1 MMMKAPLQILS
12 LAVQERDVMK
22 KALILILAVILA
34 GCGTARPVTHP
45 GSPMQQADEVRA
57 GQDVDESTRK
67 AKAHE
72 KESPGDVAKSTATG
86 AAVGPAAGAI
96 TGDFD
101 RGLAVGALLP
111 LSGKQAALGN
121 RVLDGLIAGL
131 GLFDRR
137 RAAPVELRIENYGSD
152 PAAVNR
158 AVAKLT
164 DKVRVLAI
172 IGPPEFEAARVAAKA
187 AQSAQVPLLALS
199 PVVVSEGPRDFVFSD
214 QRSDEREART
224 MASYAVKDLGL
235 SRLVVFYPENAY
247 GTAMMNAF
255 RAEVQRLGGKVRRVQ
270 SYKPDQTDFSGEIK
284 KLAALRTPRSST
296 KKKGAEAVK
305 TPLPV
310 LDFDALYLPDAFR
323 RVRMILP
330 QLAFHDVRGVQ
341 LLGTS
346 QWYVPEGIRKEMD
359 YFEGS
364 VLTAP
369 FFAESSKRQVMDFTD
384 TLFGAT
390 GREPDYRE
398 ALAYD
403 TARMLLDALRDKSVT
418 DRRSLRD
425 RLQRIEA
432 FEGVTGWV
440 SMTKTGEM
448 QRGSFILKVEGR
460 QIVDVTP
467 EY

>member
-1 MMMKAPLQILS
+1 MMKKTFQILS
-12 LAVQERDVMK
+12 LA
-22 KALILILAVILA
+22 AAILLFVA
-34 GCGTARPVTHP
+34 GIATAAEERPV
-45 GSPMQQADEVRA
+45 
-57 GQDVDESTRK
+57 
-67 AKAHE
+67 
-72 KESPGDVAKSTATG
+72 
-86 AAVGPAAGAI
+86 I
-96 TGDFD
+96 
-101 RGLAVGALLP
+101 GALLP
-111 LSGKQAALGN
+111 LTGKQAAMGN

-137 RAAPVELRIENYGSD
+137 RASPVDLRIENYGSD
-152 PAAVNR
+152 PAAVSR
-158 AVAKLT
+158 AVAKLV
-164 DKVRVLAI
+164 DEVHVLAI
-172 IGPPEFEAARVAAKA
+172 IGPPEFEAAREAAKA

-199 PVVVSEGPRDFVFSD
+199 PVVASEGPRDFVFSD

-270 SYKPDQTDFSGEIK
+270 SYNPNQTDFSGEIK
-284 KLAALRTPRSST
+284 KLAAIRAPRPSI
-296 KKKGAEAVK
+296 KKKGAEPAK
-305 TPLPV
+305 TPPPV

-359 YFEGS
+359 SFEGS

-369 FFAESSKRQVMDFTD
+369 FFAESRKRLVMEFTD
-384 TLFGAT
+384 TFFGAT

-398 ALAYD
+398 ALACD
-403 TARMLLDALRDKSVT
+403 TARMLLEALRDKSVT
-418 DRRSLRD
+418 DRKSLRD

-448 QRGSFILKVEGR
+448 QRGSFILKVEGK

-467 EY
+467 VY

>member
-1 MMMKAPLQILS
+1 MSRKHLQLIS
-12 LAVQERDVMK
+12 LA
-22 KALILILAVILA
+22 AAILLLAA
-34 GCGTARPVTHP
+34 GIATAAEERPV
-45 GSPMQQADEVRA
+45 
-57 GQDVDESTRK
+57 
-67 AKAHE
+67 
-72 KESPGDVAKSTATG
+72 
-86 AAVGPAAGAI
+86 I
-96 TGDFD
+96 
-101 RGLAVGALLP
+101 GALLP
-111 LSGKQAALGN
+111 LTGKQAALGN

-131 GLFDRR
+131 DLFDRR

-158 AVAKLT
+158 AVAKLA
-164 DKVRVLAI
+164 DEVRVLAI

-199 PVVVSEGPRDFVFSD
+199 PVVASEGPRDFVFSD

-235 SRLVVFYPENAY
+235 TRLVVLYPENAY

-270 SYKPDQTDFSGEIK
+270 SYNPNQTDFSGEIK
-284 KLAALRTPRSST
+284 KLAAIRAPRPST
-296 KKKGAEAVK
+296 KKKGAEPAK
-305 TPLPV
+305 TPPPV

-369 FFAESSKRQVMDFTD
+369 FFAESSKRSVMNFTD
-384 TLFGAT
+384 TFFGAT

-403 TARMLLDALRDKSVT
+403 TARMLLDALRDRSAT
-418 DRRSLRD
+418 DRRTLRD
-425 RLQRIEA
+425 RLQKIEA

-440 SMTKTGEM
+440 SMTKAGEM
-448 QRGSFILKVEGR
+448 QRGSFILKVEGKT
-460 QIVDVTP
+460 IIDVTP
-467 EY
+467 AY

>member
-1 MMMKAPLQILS
+1 MMMKTPRQILS
-12 LAVQERDVMK
+12 LA
-22 KALILILAVILA
+22 AAILLLVA
-34 GCGTARPVTHP
+34 GVAAAAEERPV
-45 GSPMQQADEVRA
+45 
-57 GQDVDESTRK
+57 
-67 AKAHE
+67 
-72 KESPGDVAKSTATG
+72 
-86 AAVGPAAGAI
+86 I
-96 TGDFD
+96 
-101 RGLAVGALLP
+101 GALLP

-137 RAAPVELRIENYGSD
+137 RAAPVELRIEDYGSD

-158 AVAKLT
+158 AVAKLV
-164 DKVRVLAI
+164 DEVRVLAI
-172 IGPPEFEAARVAAKA
+172 IGPPEFEAAREAANA

-199 PVVVSEGPRDFVFSD
+199 PVVASERPRDFVFSD

-247 GTAMMNAF
+247 GEAMMNAF

-270 SYKPDQTDFSGEIK
+270 PYKPDQTDFSAEIK
-284 KLAALRTPRSST
+284 KLAAIRAPRPST

-369 FFAESSKRQVMDFTD
+369 FFAESSKRLVMEFTD

-398 ALAYD
+398 ALACD
-403 TARMLLDALRDKSVT
+403 TARMLLDALSDKSVT

-448 QRGSFILKVEGR
+448 QRGSFILKVEGKT
-460 QIVDVTP
+460 IVDVTP
-467 EY
+467 AY

>member
-1 MMMKAPLQILS
+1 MIKKLFQLLS
-12 LAVQERDVMK
+12 LAS
-22 KALILILAVILA
+22 AILLLVA
-34 GCGTARPVTHP
+34 GIAMAAEERPV
-45 GSPMQQADEVRA
+45 
-57 GQDVDESTRK
+57 
-67 AKAHE
+67 
-72 KESPGDVAKSTATG
+72 
-86 AAVGPAAGAI
+86 I
-96 TGDFD
+96 
-101 RGLAVGALLP
+101 GALLP

-121 RVLDGLIAGL
+121 RALDGLIAGF

-137 RAAPVELRIENYGSD
+137 RPAPIELRIENYGSD
-152 PAAVNR
+152 PAAIHR
-158 AVAKLT
+158 AVAKLV
-164 DKVRVLAI
+164 DEYRVLAI
-172 IGPPEFEAARVAAKA
+172 IGPPEFEAAREAAKA

-199 PVVVSEGPRDFVFSD
+199 PVVATEGPGDFVFSD

-235 SRLVVFYPENAY
+235 SRMVVFYPENAY
-247 GTAMMNAF
+247 GTAMMTAF
-255 RAEVQRLGGKVRRVQ
+255 REEVQRLGGKIRRVQ

-284 KLAALRTPRSST
+284 KLAAIRAPRPST
-296 KKKGAEAVK
+296 KKKGPEAVK
-305 TPLPV
+305 APLPV

-346 QWYVPEGIRKEMD
+346 QWYVPEGIRKDMD

-369 FFAESSKRQVMDFTD
+369 FFAESSKRLVIDFTD

-398 ALAYD
+398 ALACD
-403 TARMLLDALRDKSVT
+403 TARMLLGALRDKSVT

-425 RLQRIEA
+425 RIQRIEA

-448 QRGSFILKVEGR
+448 QRGSFILKVEGK

-467 EY
+467 AY

>member
-1 MMMKAPLQILS
+1 MSRKPLQLIS
-12 LAVQERDVMK
+12 LA
-22 KALILILAVILA
+22 AAILLLVA
-34 GCGTARPVTHP
+34 GIATAAEERPV
-45 GSPMQQADEVRA
+45 
-57 GQDVDESTRK
+57 
-67 AKAHE
+67 
-72 KESPGDVAKSTATG
+72 
-86 AAVGPAAGAI
+86 I
-96 TGDFD
+96 
-101 RGLAVGALLP
+101 GALLP
-111 LSGKQAALGN
+111 LTGKQAALGN

-131 GLFDRR
+131 DLFDRR

-158 AVAKLT
+158 AVARLA
-164 DKVRVLAI
+164 DEVRVLAI
-172 IGPPEFEAARVAAKA
+172 IGPPEFEAAREAAKA

-199 PVVVSEGPRDFVFSD
+199 PVVATEGPRDFVFSD

-270 SYKPDQTDFSGEIK
+270 SYNPNQTDFSGEIK
-284 KLAALRTPRSST
+284 KLAAIKAPRPST
-296 KKKGAEAVK
+296 KKKGVDPAK
-305 TPLPV
+305 TPPPV

-330 QLAFHDVRGVQ
+330 QLAFHDVRGIQ

-346 QWYVPEGIRKEMD
+346 QWYVPDGIRKEMD

-364 VLTAP
+364 VMTAP
-369 FFAESSKRQVMDFTD
+369 FFAESSKRLVMNFTD
-384 TLFGAT
+384 TFFGAT

-403 TARMLLDALRDKSVT
+403 TARMLLDALRDRSVT
-418 DRRSLRD
+418 DRRTLRD
-425 RLQRIEA
+425 RLQKIEA

-440 SMTKTGEM
+440 SMTKAGEM
-448 QRGSFILKVEGR
+448 QRGSFILKVEGKT
-460 QIVDVTP
+460 IIDVTP
-467 EY
+467 AY

>member
-1 MMMKAPLQILS
+1 MIKKPFQILS
-12 LAVQERDVMK
+12 LAS
-22 KALILILAVILA
+22 AILLL
-34 GCGTARPVTHP
+34 
-45 GSPMQQADEVRA
+45 
-57 GQDVDESTRK
+57 
-67 AKAHE
+67 
-72 KESPGDVAKSTATG
+72 
-86 AAVGPAAGAI
+86 AAGIAAAAGEQPVI
-96 TGDFD
+96 
-101 RGLAVGALLP
+101 GALLP

-121 RVLDGLIAGL
+121 RVLDGLIAGF
-131 GLFDRR
+131 GLFDKRR
-137 RAAPVELRIENYGSD
+137 PAPIELRIENYGSD
-152 PAAVNR
+152 PAAIHR
-158 AVAKLT
+158 AVAKLA
-164 DKVRVLAI
+164 DEVRVLAI
-172 IGPPEFEAARVAAKA
+172 IGPPEFEAAREAAKA

-199 PVVVSEGPRDFVFSD
+199 PVVASEGPRDFVFSD

-235 SRLVVFYPENAY
+235 SRMVVFYPENAY
-247 GTAMMNAF
+247 GAAMMTAF
-255 RAEVQRLGGKVRRVQ
+255 REEVQRLGGKIRRVQ

-284 KLAALRTPRSST
+284 KLAAIRTPRPST

-305 TPLPV
+305 APLPV

-369 FFAESSKRQVMDFTD
+369 FFAESSKRLVIDFTD

-403 TARMLLDALRDKSVT
+403 TARMLLGALRDRSVT
-418 DRRSLRD
+418 DRKSLRD

-432 FEGVTGWV
+432 FEGVTGSV

-448 QRGSFILKVEGR
+448 QRRSFILKVEGK

-467 EY
+467 AY

>member
-1 MMMKAPLQILS
+1 MKAQRQILS
-12 LAVQERDVMK
+12 LATG
-22 KALILILAVILA
+22 ILLLVA
-34 GCGTARPVTHP
+34 GVAAAADERPV
-45 GSPMQQADEVRA
+45 
-57 GQDVDESTRK
+57 
-67 AKAHE
+67 
-72 KESPGDVAKSTATG
+72 
-86 AAVGPAAGAI
+86 I
-96 TGDFD
+96 
-101 RGLAVGALLP
+101 GALLP
-111 LSGKQAALGN
+111 LTGKQAALGN
-121 RVLDGLIAGL
+121 RVLDGLIAGI
-131 GLFDRR
+131 GLFDGK
-137 RAAPVELRIENYGSD
+137 RAAPVALQIENYGSD
-152 PAAVNR
+152 PAAAGR
-158 AVAKLT
+158 SVAKLAG
-164 DKVRVLAI
+164 DPRVMAI
-172 IGPPEFEAARVAAKA
+172 IGPPEFEAAREAAKA

-199 PVVVSEGPRDFVFSD
+199 PVAAPEGSRDYVFSD

-224 MASYAVKDLGL
+224 LASYAVKNLGL
-235 SRLVVFYPENAY
+235 TRLVVFYPENAY

-255 RAEVQRLGGKVRRVQ
+255 RAEAQRLGGKVRRVQ
-270 SYKPDQTDFSGEIK
+270 SYNPDQTDFSTEIR
-284 KLAALRTPRSST
+284 KLAALKAPRPAA

-305 TPLPV
+305 APAPV

-346 QWYVPEGIRKEMD
+346 QWYVPDGIRKEMD
-359 YFEGS
+359 YFEGA

-369 FFAESSKRQVMDFTD
+369 FFAESGKRMVADFTD

-403 TARMLLDALRDKSVT
+403 TARMILEAMRDRSVT
-418 DRRSLRD
+418 GRSSLRD

-440 SMTKTGEM
+440 SVTKTGEM
-448 QRGSFILKVEGR
+448 RRSSFILKVEGK

-467 EY
+467 AY

>member
-1 MMMKAPLQILS
+1 MSRKHLQLIS
-12 LAVQERDVMK
+12 LA
-22 KALILILAVILA
+22 AAILLLVA
-34 GCGTARPVTHP
+34 GIATAAEERPV
-45 GSPMQQADEVRA
+45 
-57 GQDVDESTRK
+57 
-67 AKAHE
+67 
-72 KESPGDVAKSTATG
+72 
-86 AAVGPAAGAI
+86 I
-96 TGDFD
+96 
-101 RGLAVGALLP
+101 GALLP
-111 LSGKQAALGN
+111 LTGKQAALGN

-131 GLFDRR
+131 DLFDRR

-158 AVAKLT
+158 AVAKLA
-164 DKVRVLAI
+164 DEVRVLAI
-172 IGPPEFEAARVAAKA
+172 IGPPELEAAREAAKA

-199 PVVVSEGPRDFVFSD
+199 PVVATEGPRDFVFSD

-270 SYKPDQTDFSGEIK
+270 SYNPNQTDFSGEIK
-284 KLAALRTPRSST
+284 KLAAIKAPRPST
-296 KKKGAEAVK
+296 KKKGVEPAK

-364 VLTAP
+364 VMTAP
-369 FFAESSKRQVMDFTD
+369 FFAESSKRSVMNFTD
-384 TLFGAT
+384 TFFGAT

-403 TARMLLDALRDKSVT
+403 TARMLLDALRDRSAT
-418 DRRSLRD
+418 DRRTLRD
-425 RLQRIEA
+425 RLQKIEA

-440 SMTKTGEM
+440 SMTKAGEM

>member
-1 MMMKAPLQILS
+1 MI
-12 LAVQERDVMK
+12 K
-22 KALILILAVILA
+22 KAFQTLSIAAVTLILVAGNVAPAVA
-34 GCGTARPVTHP
+34 AEERPV
-45 GSPMQQADEVRA
+45 
-57 GQDVDESTRK
+57 
-67 AKAHE
+67 
-72 KESPGDVAKSTATG
+72 
-86 AAVGPAAGAI
+86 I
-96 TGDFD
+96 
-101 RGLAVGALLP
+101 GALLP
-111 LSGKQAALGN
+111 MTGKQAALGN

-131 GLFDRR
+131 DLFDRKR
-137 RAAPVELRIENYGSD
+137 VAPVELRIENYGSD
-152 PAAVNR
+152 PAAVSR
-158 AVAKLT
+158 AVAKLA
-164 DKVRVLAI
+164 DEARVLAI
-172 IGPPEFEAARVAAKA
+172 IGPPEFEAAREAAKA

-199 PVVVSEGPRDFVFSD
+199 PVVASEGPRDFVFSD

-255 RAEVQRLGGKVRRVQ
+255 RAEIQRLGGKVRRVQ
-270 SYKPDQTDFSGEIK
+270 SYNPDQTDFSGEIK
-284 KLAALRTPRSST
+284 KLAAIRAPRPST
-296 KKKGAEAVK
+296 KKKGAEPAK
-305 TPLPV
+305 TPPPV

-330 QLAFHDVRGVQ
+330 QLAFHDVRGIQ

-369 FFAESSKRQVMDFTD
+369 FFAESSKRLVMNFTD
-384 TLFGAT
+384 TFFGAT

-403 TARMLLDALRDKSVT
+403 TSRMLLDALRDRSVT
-418 DRRSLRD
+418 DRRTLRD
-425 RLQRIEA
+425 RLQKIEA
-432 FEGVTGWV
+432 FEGVTGSV
-440 SMTKTGEM
+440 SMTKAGEM

>member
-34 GCGTARPVTHP
+34 GCGTARPVTHT

-57 GQDVDESTRK
+57 RQDIDESTRK
-67 AKAHE
+67 AKAQE
-72 KESPGDVAKSTATG
+72 KESPAGDVAKSTATG
-86 AAVGPAAGAI
+86 AAVGTAAGPI

-111 LSGKQAALGN
+111 LSGKQAAMGN

-164 DKVRVLAI
+164 DEVRVLAI

-199 PVVVSEGPRDFVFSD
+199 PVVASEGPRDFVFSD

-247 GTAMMNAF
+247 GDGHD
-255 RAEVQRLGGKVRRVQ
+255 ERLPGGGPAPGREG
-270 SYKPDQTDFSGEIK
+270 P
-284 KLAALRTPRSST
+284 PRS
-296 KKKGAEAVK
+296 
-305 TPLPV
+305 
-310 LDFDALYLPDAFR
+310 ALQAGPDGFFR
-323 RVRMILP
+323 GD
-330 QLAFHDVRGVQ
+330 Q
-341 LLGTS
+341 
-346 QWYVPEGIRKEMD
+346 
-359 YFEGS
+359 
-364 VLTAP
+364 
-369 FFAESSKRQVMDFTD
+369 
-384 TLFGAT
+384 
-390 GREPDYRE
+390 
-398 ALAYD
+398 
-403 TARMLLDALRDKSVT
+403 
-418 DRRSLRD
+418 
-425 RLQRIEA
+425 
-432 FEGVTGWV
+432 
-440 SMTKTGEM
+440 KTGSHQGAPALDE
-448 QRGSFILKVEGR
+448 KEGGR
-460 QIVDVTP
+460 TGNNP
-467 EY
+467 APCPRF

>member
-1 MMMKAPLQILS
+1 MSRKHLQLIS
-12 LAVQERDVMK
+12 LA
-22 KALILILAVILA
+22 AAILLLAA
-34 GCGTARPVTHP
+34 GIATAAEERPV
-45 GSPMQQADEVRA
+45 
-57 GQDVDESTRK
+57 
-67 AKAHE
+67 
-72 KESPGDVAKSTATG
+72 
-86 AAVGPAAGAI
+86 I
-96 TGDFD
+96 
-101 RGLAVGALLP
+101 GALLP
-111 LSGKQAALGN
+111 LTGKQAALGN

-131 GLFDRR
+131 DLFDRR

-158 AVAKLT
+158 AVAKLA
-164 DKVRVLAI
+164 DEVRVLAI

-199 PVVVSEGPRDFVFSD
+199 PVVASEGPRDFVFSD

-235 SRLVVFYPENAY
+235 TRLVVLYPENAY

-255 RAEVQRLGGKVRRVQ
+255 RAEVQRLGSKVRRVQ
-270 SYKPDQTDFSGEIK
+270 SYNPNQTDFSGEIK
-284 KLAALRTPRSST
+284 KLAAIRAPRPST
-296 KKKGAEAVK
+296 KKKGVEPAK
-305 TPLPV
+305 TPPPV

-369 FFAESSKRQVMDFTD
+369 FFAESSKRSVMNFTD
-384 TLFGAT
+384 TFFGAT

-403 TARMLLDALRDKSVT
+403 TSRMLLDALRDRGVT
-418 DRRSLRD
+418 DRRTLRD
-425 RLQRIEA
+425 RLRRIEA

-440 SMTKTGEM
+440 SMTKAGEM

-460 QIVDVTP
+460 QIVEVTP
-467 EY
+467 AY

>member
-1 MMMKAPLQILS
+1 MSRKHLQLIS
-12 LAVQERDVMK
+12 LA
-22 KALILILAVILA
+22 AAILLLAA
-34 GCGTARPVTHP
+34 GIATAAEERPV
-45 GSPMQQADEVRA
+45 
-57 GQDVDESTRK
+57 
-67 AKAHE
+67 
-72 KESPGDVAKSTATG
+72 
-86 AAVGPAAGAI
+86 I
-96 TGDFD
+96 
-101 RGLAVGALLP
+101 GALLP
-111 LSGKQAALGN
+111 LTGKQAALGN

-131 GLFDRR
+131 DLFDRR

-158 AVAKLT
+158 AVAKLA
-164 DKVRVLAI
+164 DEVRVLAI

-199 PVVVSEGPRDFVFSD
+199 PVVASEGPRDFVFSD

-235 SRLVVFYPENAY
+235 TRLVVLYPENAY

-270 SYKPDQTDFSGEIK
+270 SYNPNQTDFSGEIK
-284 KLAALRTPRSST
+284 KLAAIRAPRPST
-296 KKKGAEAVK
+296 KKKGVEPAK
-305 TPLPV
+305 TPPPV

-369 FFAESSKRQVMDFTD
+369 FFAESSKRSVMNFTD
-384 TLFGAT
+384 TFFGAT

-403 TARMLLDALRDKSVT
+403 TARMLLDALRDRSAT
-418 DRRSLRD
+418 DRRTLRD
-425 RLQRIEA
+425 RLQKIEA

-440 SMTKTGEM
+440 SMTKAGEM
-448 QRGSFILKVEGR
+448 QRGSFILKVEGKT
-460 QIVDVTP
+460 IIDVTP
-467 EY
+467 AY

>member
-1 MMMKAPLQILS
+1 MMRQPLQLLS
-12 LAVQERDVMK
+12 LA
-22 KALILILAVILA
+22 AAILILAA
-34 GCGTARPVTHP
+34 GAASAAPAAEERPV
-45 GSPMQQADEVRA
+45 
-57 GQDVDESTRK
+57 
-67 AKAHE
+67 
-72 KESPGDVAKSTATG
+72 
-86 AAVGPAAGAI
+86 I
-96 TGDFD
+96 
-101 RGLAVGALLP
+101 GALLP
-111 LSGKQAALGN
+111 LTGKQAALGN

-158 AVAKLT
+158 AVAKLAGEP
-164 DKVRVLAI
+164 RVLAI
-172 IGPPEFEAARVAAKA
+172 IGPPEFEAAREAAKA

-199 PVVVSEGPRDFVFSD
+199 PVVSPEGPRDFIFSD
-214 QRSDEREART
+214 QRADEREALT

-235 SRLVVFYPENAY
+235 TRLVIFYPENAY
-247 GTAMMNAF
+247 GTALMNAF
-255 RAEVQRLGGKVRRVQ
+255 RAEVQRLGGKIRRVQ

-284 KLAALRTPRSST
+284 KLAAIRAPRPST
-296 KKKGAEAVK
+296 KKKGAEAAK
-305 TPLPV
+305 TPPPV

-330 QLAFHDVRGVQ
+330 QFAFHDVRGVQ

-369 FFAESSKRQVMDFTD
+369 FFAESSKRLVMEFTD

-398 ALAYD
+398 ALACD
-403 TARMLLDALRDKSVT
+403 TARMLLEVLRDKSVT
-418 DRRSLRD
+418 DRRTLRD

-448 QRGSFILKVEGR
+448 QRGSFILKVEGKT
-460 QIVDVTP
+460 IVDVTP
-467 EY
+467 AY

>member
-1 MMMKAPLQILS
+1 MSRKHLQLIS
-12 LAVQERDVMK
+12 LA
-22 KALILILAVILA
+22 AAILLLAA
-34 GCGTARPVTHP
+34 GIATAAEERPV
-45 GSPMQQADEVRA
+45 
-57 GQDVDESTRK
+57 
-67 AKAHE
+67 
-72 KESPGDVAKSTATG
+72 
-86 AAVGPAAGAI
+86 I
-96 TGDFD
+96 
-101 RGLAVGALLP
+101 GALLP
-111 LSGKQAALGN
+111 LTGKQAALGN

-131 GLFDRR
+131 DLFDRR

-158 AVAKLT
+158 AVAKLA
-164 DKVRVLAI
+164 DEVRVLAI

-199 PVVVSEGPRDFVFSD
+199 PVVASEGPRDFVFSD

-235 SRLVVFYPENAY
+235 TRLVVLYPENAY

-255 RAEVQRLGGKVRRVQ
+255 RAEVQRLGSKVRRVQ
-270 SYKPDQTDFSGEIK
+270 SYNPNQTDFSGEIK
-284 KLAALRTPRSST
+284 KLAAIRAPRPST
-296 KKKGAEAVK
+296 KKKGAEPAK
-305 TPLPV
+305 TPPPV

-369 FFAESSKRQVMDFTD
+369 FFAESSKRSVMNFTD
-384 TLFGAT
+384 TFFGAT

-403 TARMLLDALRDKSVT
+403 TSRMLLDALRDRGVT
-418 DRRSLRD
+418 DRRTLRD
-425 RLQRIEA
+425 RLRRIEA

-440 SMTKTGEM
+440 SMTKAGEM
-448 QRGSFILKVEGR
+448 QRGSFILKVESR

-467 EY
+467 AY